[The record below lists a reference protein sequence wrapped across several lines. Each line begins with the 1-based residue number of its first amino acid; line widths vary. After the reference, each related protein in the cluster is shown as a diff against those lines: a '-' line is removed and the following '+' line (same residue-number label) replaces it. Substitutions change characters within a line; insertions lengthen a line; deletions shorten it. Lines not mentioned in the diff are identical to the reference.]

1 MANLFYLGTSIVTT
15 GSQVT
20 GMSKLYKR
28 NVDAIE
34 INISDEDKAD
44 LLISASIEAETKE
57 KIIKEILGEKLIS
70 HHNNKKLMPKP
81 KHLTKSKVGY
91 LKEGYNNIY
100 GINPID
106 RYNFVIDRYNEDS
119 NRDNDIYLRRVPTVK
134 IIRRLYDLYTWI
146 SRIIFAVFLVIAY
159 YCYSF
164 KYKKSFNRDLSNVK
178 NSSSIS
184 TRKNRTKVI
193 AYRYYLFDENR
204 DFFNRNSDNPGCYV
218 IILGLLFLFLSLY
231 VVLIFFF
238 VMLIPNVIFTV
249 YLSISLIIHRTN
261 KHLQPDIFKNMI
273 NEPKLDEKAQLN
285 DYVTVDSQS
294 LKYYDGFSFY
304 DKLSKLCGSKNIL
317 TPQSFMLYGDLFAN
331 EYEILVRSFYRQ
343 ISGIFCFALIGYMFY
358 L

>member
-15 GSQVT
+15 ESPIT
-20 GMSKLYKR
+20 GISKLYKR

-44 LLISASIEAETKE
+44 LLISGSIDAVKKE

-70 HHNNKKLMPKP
+70 HHKNKKPIPKSE
-81 KHLTKSKVGY
+81 HLTKSKVGF

-119 NRDNDIYLRRVPTVK
+119 NRDNDIYLRRIPTIK

-146 SRIIFAVFLVIAY
+146 NRIIFAVFLVIAY
-159 YCYSF
+159 YCYNF
-164 KYKKSFNRDLSNVK
+164 KYKKSFNRDLSNLK
-178 NSSSIS
+178 NSSSVS
-184 TRKNRTKVI
+184 TRSSRTKVI
-193 AYRYYLFDENR
+193 TYRYYLFDENR
-204 DFFNRNSDNPGCYV
+204 DFFNRNSDNPSCYL
-218 IILGLLFLFLSLY
+218 IIFGLLFLFLSFY
-231 VVLIFFF
+231 IVLIFFF

-249 YLSISLIIHRTN
+249 YLSISLFIHRMN
-261 KHLQPDIFKNMI
+261 KHLQPNIFKNII

-294 LKYYDGFSFY
+294 LKYYDGFSFF
-304 DKLSKLCGSKNIL
+304 DKLSKLYFAKNIL

-331 EYEILVRSFYRQ
+331 EYEILVSSFYKQ
-343 ISGIFCFALIGYMFY
+343 ITGIFCFALIGYMFY